1 MDSSLPGRQGPRPP
15 GPAAGLTV
23 ETGRYTKRSMRPVR
37 ALVLI
42 SSALALSAA
51 CTSGQTQ
58 VQGLPEVTET
68 SRPTGPTAT
77 GPTAA
82 TGVTGA
88 TGDAFSL
95 VFDIPPAAADFIS
108 EAAFFTC
115 DGLEGTWRYI
125 FQADF
130 GSGIALAIDTT
141 VDMEGGDG
149 TMVFGGELSPEGFAG
164 TLTFQD
170 TVELSIRGTPDA
182 PALVATSVEVSVSGN
197 LEGVPVSV
205 FETFQEN
212 DQLPIV
218 PGSDRC

>member
-1 MDSSLPGRQGPRPP
+1 
-15 GPAAGLTV
+15 
-23 ETGRYTKRSMRPVR
+23 MRPSR

-42 SSALALSAA
+42 GSALAISAA
-51 CTSGQTQ
+51 CTSGQTE

-77 GPTAA
+77 GPT
-82 TGVTGA
+82 GVTGA
-88 TGDAFSL
+88 TGEAFSL
-95 VFDIPPAAADFIS
+95 VFDIPPAAAEFIS

-149 TMVFGGELSPEGFAG
+149 TMVFGGELSPEGFGG
-164 TLTFQD
+164 TLAFQD
-170 TVELSIRGTPDA
+170 TIELAITGTPDA